1 MLLIFCLHLQIMGT
15 PTNETWPGVENL
27 PNYSAG
33 KAPSLS
39 LPYSSQIKQCLWTF
53 CIIVLCAQTYR
64 GDIGGGVGLVVIR
77 DRLENRLLPTLL
89 GSLPEEVCDSLRI
102 QISSDNS
109 F

>member
-53 CIIVLCAQTYR
+53 CIIVLCAQTS
-64 GDIGGGVGLVVIR
+64 DIGGGVGLVVIR
-77 DRLENRLLPTLL
+77 DRLENSLLPTLL
-89 GSLPEEVCDSLRI
+89 GSLPEVVCGSLKI
-102 QISSDNS
+102 HISSDNS